1 MKKLFSFLSAI
12 LMLVATVWAEGP
24 WTSGDCT
31 VTFDDETRILT
42 VSGNGAMANGT
53 PWYGILGSVTSVV
66 IEDGVTSIGEYAF
79 DSCSLTSVTIPD
91 SVKSIGRCAFK
102 ECVYLAGVTIPE
114 SVTSIGRHA
123 FYHCD
128 GLKNVIIPDSVK
140 RIVEYAFYYCMG
152 LTHVTIGSG
161 VIASSAFAHCS
172 GLKSVTI
179 GSGVTEIS
187 SEAFDYCYAT
197 ENVYCYAD
205 PAKLYW
211 GSYGNHFNGAAT
223 KIYVMSD
230 QLSTYQSNFGSYTSA
245 TFVGGLEN
253 IVLVTE
259 NEDGSYE
266 FTMPTFN
273 VKVTQ
278 AMENENQW
286 TSGDC
291 TVTFDEETGTLTVCG
306 TGAMADYD
314 DMEMPPWYGKAGN
327 DIKKV
332 VIEDGVTHIGD
343 SAFWYCMNVESVS
356 IPSSVTS
363 IGEAAF
369 GNWYALADVQLHDGL
384 TTIGVGAFYGN
395 HLTSFTI
402 PATVTTIGD
411 RAFFKTDFTD
421 VYCHPNAADL
431 TWGDATGD
439 FKSDGSTKIHVKA
452 SQLTAYQAKFPHVN
466 ATFVGDL
473 DMTPEIAATIDA
485 IDAIGE
491 VTYTGECKAKI
502 DAAREAYDAL
512 TDGQK
517 ALVTN
522 YATLTDAEA
531 AYAAFGQGGETPF
544 TVTRPWTANAKAVL
558 NGAMYDA
565 AGNVAG
571 VAQLKVTKPKVDKKT
586 GAKTVKVSGYLLP
599 NGGKKATLKATVF
612 TILTDAPTEAAIPAK
627 SLGSFRVKIGDD
639 GFLGT
644 AGAYTAHTASVGGKW
659 TRGDAKVTV
668 ATSATLPEG
677 TVKSLLPDGVPVRVK
692 GGKWAF
698 DKAAS
703 ITYKKGVLG
712 GDSDPKKPNRSAMKL
727 TYTPKTGL
735 FKGSFKV
742 YAVQGGKLKKYTVKV
757 TGVVVDG
764 EGTGVGKLA
773 KPAVTWSV
781 RVSG

>member
-1 MKKLFSFLSAI
+1 MKRKLI
-12 LMLVATVWAEGP
+12 TMLLAAVA
-24 WTSGDCT
+24 
-31 VTFDDETRILT
+31 
-42 VSGNGAMANGT
+42 
-53 PWYGILGSVTSVV
+53 
-66 IEDGVTSIGEYAF
+66 
-79 DSCSLTSVTIPD
+79 
-91 SVKSIGRCAFK
+91 
-102 ECVYLAGVTIPE
+102 
-114 SVTSIGRHA
+114 
-123 FYHCD
+123 
-128 GLKNVIIPDSVK
+128 
-140 RIVEYAFYYCMG
+140 
-152 LTHVTIGSG
+152 
-161 VIASSAFAHCS
+161 
-172 GLKSVTI
+172 
-179 GSGVTEIS
+179 
-187 SEAFDYCYAT
+187 
-197 ENVYCYAD
+197 
-205 PAKLYW
+205 
-211 GSYGNHFNGAAT
+211 
-223 KIYVMSD
+223 
-230 QLSTYQSNFGSYTSA
+230 TSA
-245 TFVGGLEN
+245 TLPARADAHGKVQLWEGGPYWATTNIGAENPWDSGYYFWWGDTVGYYREN
-253 IVLVTE
+253 DAWVAS
-259 NEDGSYE
+259 DGSSSNFWFSQHYSAIYTQDKSIAE
-266 FTMPTFN
+266 LQSEGWITEDNVLTPEHDAAHVQWGSGWRIPTYR
-273 VKVTQ
+273 
-278 AMENENQW
+278 E
-286 TSGDC
+286 
-291 TVTFDEETGTLTVCG
+291 L
-306 TGAMADYD
+306 
-314 DMEMPPWYGKAGN
+314 
-327 DIKKV
+327 
-332 VIEDGVTHIGD
+332 
-343 SAFWYCMNVESVS
+343 
-356 IPSSVTS
+356 
-363 IGEAAF
+363 
-369 GNWYALADVQLHDGL
+369 DGL
-384 TTIGVGAFYGN
+384 TNKCDWTWTTMHGMNGYVVHGKGDYALNSIFLPCAGTGSNKSVAHAGSVGIIWSSAKSAEGLYGQWALGFASNFYNKTG
-395 HLTSFTI
+395 HPI
-402 PATVTTIGD
+402 TTGSSIRPVRD
-411 RAFFKTDFTD
+411 ADAND
-421 VYCHPNAADL
+421 VA
-431 TWGDATGD
+431 
-439 FKSDGSTKIHVKA
+439 
-452 SQLTAYQAKFPHVN
+452 
-466 ATFVGDL
+466 
-473 DMTPEIAATIDA
+473 PEIAATIAA

-491 VTYTGECKAKI
+491 VEDTEECKAKI

-703 ITYKKGVLG
+703 ITYKKGALG
-712 GDSDPKKPNRSAMKL
+712 GDNDPKKPNRSAMKL
-727 TYTPKTGL
+727 SYTPKTGL

-742 YAVQGGKLKKYTVKV
+742 YAIQSGKLKKYTVKV